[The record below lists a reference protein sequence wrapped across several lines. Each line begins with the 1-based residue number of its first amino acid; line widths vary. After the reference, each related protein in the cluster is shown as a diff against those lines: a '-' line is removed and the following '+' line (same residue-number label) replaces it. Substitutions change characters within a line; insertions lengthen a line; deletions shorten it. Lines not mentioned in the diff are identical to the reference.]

1 MRTEQELL
9 IDCLHR
15 LNQVGVPY
23 MLVGSMASNYW
34 GIPRTTHDLD
44 FVVVLTPADVE
55 PLAATFGDGFFLQ
68 IESIRSALTP
78 PHQFNALDEQS
89 ALKVDFWLLKNEP
102 FEHGAFSRR
111 QQVVLFGVRAW
122 ITTAEDV
129 ILHKFV
135 WNKISPSDRQRL
147 DAAGV
152 YAVQGSALDMAYL
165 RHWAPILGV
174 QQDVEDLVTGRLTP
188 KST

>member
-1 MRTEQELL
+1 
-9 IDCLHR
+9 
-15 LNQVGVPY
+15 
-23 MLVGSMASNYW
+23 
-34 GIPRTTHDLD
+34 
-44 FVVVLTPADVE
+44 
-55 PLAATFGDGFFLQ
+55 
-68 IESIRSALTP
+68 
-78 PHQFNALDEQS
+78 
-89 ALKVDFWLLKNEP
+89 
-102 FEHGAFSRR
+102 
-111 QQVVLFGVRAW
+111 VRAW